1 MKPILTF
8 LFLLTAFALNA
19 QKLTLTRLELARE
32 KIIVYYTL
40 DDSNPN
46 HEYQVSLYSSKDNF
60 ATPLVRVTGDVGTEI
75 KPGKDKKIEWNAYQ
89 ELGAYRGEIS
99 VEVRARVYVPFV
111 KITSFDPRKAYK
123 RGKTHPLLWT
133 SGNMG
138 GQVDIELFNGQDRVY
153 GERNI
158 PNTGKYDLFIPA
170 STKPGKDYRL
180 KFTNTRNRDE
190 FIFSTPFRI
199 VPKIPMALKAGGAL
213 LLVGGAAAVISGL
226 DSGNNGPGNGTG
238 NEDGPPLEEAP
249 PVPN

>member
-1 MKPILTF
+1 MKSIF
-8 LFLLTAFALNA
+8 SSLFLLTTLVASA
-19 QKLTLTRLELARE
+19 QKLTLNRIELVHE
-32 KIIVYYTL
+32 KIVVYYTL
-40 DDSNPN
+40 EDANPN

-89 ELGAYRGEIS
+89 ELGSYRGDIS

-111 KITSFDPRKAYK
+111 KITSFDPKRSYK

-190 FIFSTPFRI
+190 FIFSNPFRV
-199 VPKIPMALKAGGAL
+199 VPKISFALKAGGAL
-213 LLVGGAAAVISGL
+213 LLVGGTAAIISGL
-226 DSGNNGPGNGTG
+226 GGGGGKDPGTT
-238 NEDGPPLEEAP
+238 ETPLEGPPEK
-249 PVPN
+249 PN

>member
-1 MKPILTF
+1 M
-8 LFLLTAFALNA
+8 LFLLTALATEA
-19 QKLTLTRLELARE
+19 QKLTLTRLELVRE
-32 KIIVYYTL
+32 KIVVYYTL
-40 DDSNPN
+40 EDANPN

-75 KPGKDKKIEWNAYQ
+75 KPGKDKKIEWNAFQ
-89 ELGAYRGEIS
+89 ELGAYRGDIS

-111 KITSFDPRKAYK
+111 KITSFDPGKAYK

-138 GQVDIELFNGQDRVY
+138 GQVDIELFSGQDRVY

-190 FIFSTPFRI
+190 FIFSTPFRV
-199 VPKIPMALKAGGAL
+199 VPKIPLLLKA
-213 LLVGGAAAVISGL
+213 GAAAVLIGGTAAIVSGL
-226 DSGNNGPGNGTG
+226 GGGGEDDPVDPGQA
-238 NEDGPPLEEAP
+238 ELPLAP
-249 PVPN
+249 AVPN